1 MRTRTLMHGLAM
13 TAGIA
18 LSLGIIDLSKGLSHA
33 TTVQSFSQQQQQQQQ
48 RVQLYVN
55 PAKDNT
61 NIAIDHPIG
70 VVSLTPTK
78 PSRIQGPAPFGFV
91 QPAITQTT
99 AWFWGRYPGSSIQ
112 DLSSGIIVVSGSVP
126 NAATK
131 GEIGVWVTNM
141 SPAPAW
147 QGQFVAPGS
156 TGPISI
162 ETFQGQVAT
171 WTSTS
176 GEQGTFNIAS
186 HLWSISST

>member
-1 MRTRTLMHGLAM
+1 MRKRTRRNGLAM

-18 LSLGIIDLSKGLSHA
+18 LSLGIIGLSKGFSDA
-33 TTVQSFSQQQQQQQQ
+33 TTVQSFSQQKQQ
-48 RVQLYVN
+48 RYQQYVN
-55 PAKDNT
+55 QAKGNT
-61 NIAIDHPIG
+61 NIAIAHSIG
-70 VVSLTPTK
+70 VVSLAPTR
-78 PSRIQGPAPFGFV
+78 PSRIQGQAAFGFV
-91 QPAITQTT
+91 EPAIAQTT

-126 NAATK
+126 NAPTQ

-147 QGQFVAPGS
+147 QGVFVAPGS

-162 ETFQGQVAT
+162 NSFQGQVAT
-171 WTSTS
+171 WISTS

-186 HLWSISST
+186 HVWSVSNG

>member
-1 MRTRTLMHGLAM
+1 MRTRTLMHRLAM
-13 TAGIA
+13 IAGIT
-18 LSLGIIDLSKGLSHA
+18 LSLGIIDLPKGLSHA
-33 TTVQSFSQQQQQQQQ
+33 TTGQSVSQQQQQ

-61 NIAIDHPIG
+61 NIASDHPIG

-126 NAATK
+126 NAPTK

-147 QGQFVAPGS
+147 QGQFVAPGR

-162 ETFQGQVAT
+162 ETFQGQVAR
-171 WTSTS
+171 WTSPS

-186 HLWSISST
+186 HLWSISRM